1 MGDIVNL
8 YCSKNSLFHLQGW
21 SGNAAHHSIGRGG
34 RRRKF
39 IAFLPHDSDLASFI
53 YSVPCTLLQIVAVS
67 EEVFGCHT
75 EGYHWYVVGRRQGRT
90 YIFSNTQDNVSL

>member
-1 MGDIVNL
+1 MGTLLIKIIL
-8 YCSKNSLFHLQGW
+8 GC
-21 SGNAAHHSIGRGG
+21 SIGHGG

-53 YSVPCTLLQIVAVS
+53 YLVPCTLLQIVAVS

-75 EGYHWYVVGRRQGRT
+75 EGHHWYVVGRRQGRT
-90 YIFSNTQDNVSL
+90 YIFSNTHDNVSL